1 MKKFNKVISVE
12 VSVDAIAQQL
22 LKSFDPQ
29 FPHREML
36 TETIIGMNL
45 NNGSLGLIYNNLA
58 GYSNDPDFKVGQEVW
73 TPETQY
79 HGDTREVIG
88 NCKIVAI
95 DGTKTSSK
103 IEVEYDY
110 IYKSKRNDTVIQEP
124 RTGKSWVSHLTLE
137 EPKVATPTK
146 TKY

>member
-1 MKKFNKVISVE
+1 MKKFNQVISVQ

-22 LKSFDPQ
+22 LASFDPQ

-36 TETIIGMNL
+36 TETIVGMSL
-45 NNGSLGLIYNNLA
+45 NQNTLGLIYNNIA
-58 GYSNDPDFKVGQEVW
+58 GYSNDPDFTVGQLVW
-73 TPETQY
+73 TPETQH
-79 HGDTREVIG
+79 HGDKREIIG

-95 DGTKTSSK
+95 DGTKVNSK

-110 IYKSKRNDTVIQEP
+110 IYKTTRGDSPVEEP
-124 RTGKSWVSHLTLE
+124 RTGKAWVSHLTLE
-137 EPKVATPTK
+137 EPKESPVK